1 MMTQATG
8 QNQIEIFAE
17 ADGSFTPRTFPAK
30 LTFIKDA
37 EGKVTSVKLTQGGRE
52 TVGKKIK

>member
-1 MMTQATG
+1 MHCSLYPQ
-8 QNQIEIFAE
+8 QLCF
-17 ADGSFTPRTFPAK
+17 SPRTFPAK

-37 EGKVTSVKLTQGGRE
+37 EGKVTSVKLTQNGRE